1 MPTVQL
7 CDGGCGT
14 VEGNGVSFREL
25 GKIRTKRYCA
35 NCAGAVLR
43 VVALSDELHT
53 QLSNDWTSGI
63 GELRDT
69 FYKEHPNAVL
79 PDE

>member
-25 GKIRTKRYCA
+25 GKIRTKRYCLH
-35 NCAGAVLR
+35 CSFAVLTT
-43 VVALSDELHT
+43 VNDIDELHT
-53 QLSNDWTSGI
+53 SLAKDWVEGVGSI
-63 GELRDT
+63 RGE
-69 FYKEHPNAVL
+69 FYEEHPNAVL